1 VTFLDVHVLQT
12 VPPSNLNR
20 DDSGSPKTAT
30 YGGTL
35 RARVSS
41 QAWKRAVRLA
51 FTADP
56 LMTREAGRRTKK
68 VPQVIADS
76 LISSCPAL
84 TATAD
89 IIGLKSAA
97 AMFKIKAAMPKK
109 AKDGDPVG
117 RPVTEYLLFLGDSQ
131 LDRVTGVLAGAEQE
145 LAGAGSDEKEIET
158 VVGGL
163 GLDRL
168 GITGHPGAVALFGRM
183 IADSPDTNVDAACQV
198 AHAISTHTIAPEF
211 DYFTAVDDNPDAD
224 SKGAGM
230 LGTVEFNSA
239 TLYRYATVSV
249 RDLAQNLDGDTER
262 ALDLSIAF
270 AKAFITAM
278 PSGKRSTFAN
288 NTRPDFVMLTVRDD
302 QPVSLV
308 GAFEKPVRSE
318 DGLVAE
324 SCARLLRYRTEQDE
338 LYGTPPAAETVIYP
352 VWLADD
358 IRARK
363 ATQLPVT
370 SSLSSA
376 LADTRSTLAELVK
389 G

>member
-1 VTFLDVHVLQT
+1 MTFLDVHVLQT
-12 VPPSNLNR
+12 VPPSNINR

-56 LMTREAGRRTKK
+56 EMTREAGRRTKK
-68 VPQVIADS
+68 VPQVIADQLS
-76 LISSCPAL
+76 DRCPELAP
-84 TATAD
+84 AAD
-89 IIGLKSAA
+89 VIGLKAAA

-109 AKDGDPVG
+109 PKKGEAD
-117 RPVTEYLLFLGDSQ
+117 RPVTEYLLFLGDAQ
-131 LDRVTGVLAGAEQE
+131 LDCVTDTLASARDD
-145 LAGAGSDEKEIET
+145 LAAAGTDEHKIDSVT
-158 VVGGL
+158 SAL

-211 DYFTAVDDNPDAD
+211 DYFTAVDDNPDQD

-230 LGTVEFNSA
+230 IGTIEFNSA
-239 TLYRYATVSV
+239 TLYRYASVSM
-249 RDLAQNLDGDTER
+249 RDLIANLDGETDR
-262 ALDLSIAF
+262 ALDIAVAF
-270 AKAFITAM
+270 TRAFITAM

-288 NTRPDFVMLTVRDD
+288 NTRPDFVLLTIRHD

-308 GAFEKPVRSE
+308 GAFEKPVRTE

-324 SCARLLRYRTEQDE
+324 SCARLIRYRTEQDE
-338 LYGTPPAAETVIYP
+338 LYGTPSAREAMIYP
-352 VWLADD
+352 GWLADD

-363 ATQLPVT
+363 AISIPEPSSLPAALEAARDGLTQL
-370 SSLSSA
+370 A
-376 LADTRSTLAELVK
+376 RQ
-389 G
+389 